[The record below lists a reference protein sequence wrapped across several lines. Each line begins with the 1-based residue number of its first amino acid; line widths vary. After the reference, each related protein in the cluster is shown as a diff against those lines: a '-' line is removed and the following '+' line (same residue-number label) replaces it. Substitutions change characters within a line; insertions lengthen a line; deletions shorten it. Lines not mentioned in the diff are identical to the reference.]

1 MKTKNTLLLP
11 ALRAKFGDW
20 WYYVTTMTFSQVAEA
35 IQPVNEIHEKK
46 ELTTWIQREIQPERR
61 QHIASYLTDQPQRF
75 FNALVVGIYG
85 GEPAWFPV
93 TVGNSPNLKEVE
105 VAERE
110 RTAFGLLS
118 LSGAEE
124 IFAIDGQHRVEGI
137 KVALASKPELGT
149 EEQCVIFVAH
159 HTTAA
164 GRQRTRRLFSTLNK
178 YAKPVSKAELIAL
191 SEDDAFAIV
200 TRRFIDD
207 YAGLSADFV
216 PFTKSAGL
224 PSGDDV
230 SVTTVVALYDLVREI
245 SFPAGSKERKSA
257 EVGPPKTGQVEAIYK
272 QSAAFWDALKVN
284 VPEVKKVCASK
295 PSDKLVSRYRTSDGG
310 HLLFRPAGMHAFVR
324 ATRILVDRGI
334 SLPQAVKKLSAAPMQ
349 LAEAPWKDVLWK
361 SSTGTM
367 LVKYGKLATNIFLH
381 CAGEK
386 PVRGFDL
393 VGTYRK
399 VIEDPKANLP

>member
-1 MKTKNTLLLP
+1 MKTKSALLLP

-61 QHIASYLTDQPQRF
+61 QQIADYLTKQPQRF

-93 TVGNSPNLKEVE
+93 TVGDSPNLKEVE

-118 LSGAEE
+118 LAGSEE

-137 KVALASKPELGT
+137 KLALAATPELGA

-159 HTTAA
+159 HTTSA
-164 GRQRTRRLFSTLNK
+164 GRERTRRLFSTLNK

-207 YAGLSADFV
+207 YEGLSADFV
-216 PFTKSAGL
+216 PFTKTAGI
-224 PSGDDV
+224 PSGDEV
-230 SVTTVVALYDLVREI
+230 SITTVVALYDLVREI
-245 SFPAGSKERKSA
+245 SFPAGSKDRKSA
-257 EVGPPKTGQVEAIYK
+257 EVGPPRAEQVETIYK
-272 QSAAFWDALKVN
+272 QAAAFWDAVKAN
-284 VPEVKKVCASK
+284 VPEIRKVCASK
-295 PSDKLVSRYRTSDGG
+295 PGDKMANRYRTPKGG

-324 ATRILVDRGI
+324 ATRIMVDRGI
-334 SLPQAVKKLSAAPMQ
+334 ALPQAVKKLSAAPMQ
-349 LAEAPWKDVLWK
+349 LGEAPWKDVLWK
-361 SSTGTM
+361 PSTGTM
-367 LVKYGKLATNIFLH
+367 LVKYGKLATNLFLH

-393 VGTYRK
+393 LGTYRK
-399 VIEDPKANLP
+399 VIEDPKAGLP